1 MQTWKVFEYNS
12 QKTKRKRMNLYS
24 RAQPR
29 PLRHR
34 GRSRATKKWFVQKN
48 QTNKKINT
56 YTVIQAK

>member
-34 GRSRATKKWFVQKN
+34 GRSRAPKSGSFKKN